1 MILKFANRFV
11 GFGVLLACMQVT
23 YAQGKKQPNV
33 LMVYVDDLGYG
44 DLGLYGAKD
53 IETPHLDELGRSGI
67 KFTNAHAAAATCT
80 PSRYALM
87 TGNNPYRAKGTGIL
101 PGDAAL
107 IIPQDKITLPKVFQK
122 KGYSTAIV
130 GKWHLG
136 LGNQVDK
143 NWNGKIAP
151 GPLEVGYGY
160 SFIFPATAD
169 RVPTVFLENHHVIA
183 ADVNDPIYVN
193 YKQKIGSEP
202 TGKENPELLKMHASP
217 NQGHDNT
224 IVNGIGRIGWMTGG
238 KAAKWTDEELTLTF
252 FEKAKEFIRSNASKP
267 FFLSYNATEPH
278 VPRMPA
284 TVFKGKS
291 KLGLRGD
298 AILQLDYTVGELV
311 RELKNNGIYENTIII
326 FTSDNGPVLDD
337 GYVDEAV
344 SKTGN
349 HDAFGGLRGGKYSA
363 FEAGTRVPFLIS
375 WPAGIKK
382 GQVSDA
388 LVGQVDLLASFASYL
403 GVSYSQDEAV
413 DSQNHWK
420 SLLGED
426 TKGREYLVKSAGTFS
441 IIKGDYKYIRPNGGA
456 KINKSVNIELGNDEI
471 PQLYNLKID
480 KGEKNNI
487 APTNKNKVDELDKLL
502 QTQL

>member
-1 MILKFANRFV
+1 
-11 GFGVLLACMQVT
+11 MQMS
-23 YAQGKKQPNV
+23 YAQEGKQPNV
-33 LMVYVDDLGYG
+33 LMIYVDDLGYG
-44 DLGLYGAKD
+44 DLGIYGAKD
-53 IETPHLDELGRSGI
+53 VETPNLDELGRAGI

-122 KGYSTAIV
+122 KGYATAIV

-136 LGNQVDK
+136 LGDQVDK

-169 RVPTVFLENHHVIA
+169 RVPTVFLENHHVLA
-183 ADVNDPIYVN
+183 ADPNDPIQVN
-193 YKQKIGSEP
+193 YKQKIGNEP
-202 TGKENPELLKMHASP
+202 TGKENPELLKIKASP
-217 NQGHDNT
+217 GQGHDNT

-238 KAAKWTDEELTLTF
+238 KEARWADEELTLTF
-252 FEKAKEFIRSNASKP
+252 FEKAKAFIRNNAGKP

-284 TVFKGKS
+284 TLFKGKS

-311 RELKNNGIYENTIII
+311 RELKNSGVYENTIII

-337 GYVDEAV
+337 GYADEAIAK
-344 SKTGN
+344 SGD

-363 FEAGTRVPFLIS
+363 FEAGTRVPFLVS
-375 WPAGIKK
+375 WPAHIQKD
-382 GQVSDA
+382 QESDA

-403 GVSYSQDEAV
+403 GVPYAKDEAL

-426 TKGREYLVKSAGTFS
+426 KKGREYLVKSAGTFS
-441 IIKGDYKYIRPNGGA
+441 IIKGDYKYIRPSGGA
-456 KINKSVNIELGNDEI
+456 KINKAVNIELGNDER
-471 PQLYNLKID
+471 PQLYNLKSD
-480 KGEKNNI
+480 RAEQNNI
-487 APTNKNKVDELDKLL
+487 APTHKKTVDELEKLL